1 MKFVIGYASLLS
13 KVSIKRLFPNVGR
26 IVPVTIENHARCFNS
41 FGTLSIKAGLENTP
55 SRHLSHA
62 SAIYRPNSV
71 LYALAFELDDIDYQT
86 YVKHEFRYDLRA
98 VHVQPIDSQESF
110 EAIICYESVDHNID
124 VSLIGLNDRKELY
137 DMYKTTSLW
146 HTDHLPA
153 KAYLEH
159 CIASARDLNEAVLNN
174 FLDVSFLHDRKT
186 SIGTYLR
193 SNQIDVGAY
202 IRKAK
207 LSSVF

>member
-55 SRHLSHA
+55 SRHL
-62 SAIYRPNSV
+62 
-71 LYALAFELDDIDYQT
+71 T